1 MNIDNL
7 KNLWAN
13 DKTEGSQLP
22 FNQIPA
28 RKTASAVVKLR
39 RNMKTEFILQIIAF
53 ICLIGGFLNDPK
65 SPLSIFIFSVSIFL
79 LLMQT
84 AYYFI
89 RFNAFYKQTGKYD
102 LTIKKSIYKIIY
114 DLELNIEIFKTFN
127 YCALPLVIMII
138 IGGNVKW
145 TAFIQQ
151 KITNGFTVNFTYLL
165 LIILALVVF
174 QILFMA
180 GLNWHIR
187 VRYSRY
193 LRELKKIME
202 DLESE
207 E

>member
-1 MNIDNL
+1 
-7 KNLWAN
+7 
-13 DKTEGSQLP
+13 
-22 FNQIPA
+22 
-28 RKTASAVVKLR
+28 
-39 RNMKTEFILQIIAF
+39 
-53 ICLIGGFLNDPK
+53 
-65 SPLSIFIFSVSIFL
+65 
-79 LLMQT
+79 LMQT

-187 VRYSRY
+187 IRYGRY
-193 LRELKKIME
+193 LKELKKIME